1 MGLLFLILF
10 LISEIALTV
19 LTFTKWYEK
28 AKILRN
34 RTIVAAAEFLILL
47 LIVVIPTTYMKWRFA
62 CALVM
67 LLVRFVFAGIR
78 FLLKGKKVQGN
89 VNKPAR
95 IICCVFTVMF
105 LGISL
110 VPSFIFSNYNG
121 LEVTG
126 EYEIGECSA
135 ILIDSRIEEFEN
147 DGSKREVPVHFY
159 YPEAE
164 GEFPLVVFSHG
175 AFGYYQSNY
184 STYAELASN
193 GYVVVALDHPYH
205 AFFTK
210 DSQGKT
216 IIVDMEFMTDAV
228 DISNGNMSE
237 SEAMELSR
245 EFETRQKLY
254 ELEAALKEK
263 RFLRIS
269 KSTLVNLMK
278 IKAIKPA
285 LNGRFTALLYS
296 GEETVISRKYVPELK
311 KALKGEG

>member
-1 MGLLFLILF
+1 M
-10 LISEIALTV
+10 

-28 AKILRN
+28 AKFLRN
-34 RTIVAAAEFLILL
+34 RTIVAAAEFFILL

-95 IICCVFTVMF
+95 IICCVFSVMF

-159 YPEAE
+159 YPETKNV
-164 GEFPLVVFSHG
+164 GGKSFPLVIFSHG
-175 AFGYYQSNY
+175 AFGYYQSNT
-184 STYAELASN
+184 STYMELA
-193 GYVVVALDHPYH
+193 
-205 AFFTK
+205 
-210 DSQGKT
+210 
-216 IIVDMEFMTDAV
+216 IV
-228 DISNGNMSE
+228 
-237 SEAMELSR
+237 R
-245 EFETRQKLY
+245 KLIQFILI
-254 ELEAALKEK
+254 EGMVL
-263 RFLRIS
+263 
-269 KSTLVNLMK
+269 TLVFQSPDLRAEK
-278 IKAIKPA
+278 IEIVITVAVCIFVIFI
-285 LNGRFTALLYS
+285 LTH
-296 GEETVISRKYVPELK
+296 VISWFQNYRSAKEITEELIRFQQN
-311 KALKGEG
+311 LK